1 MGMEGGFV
9 DDALARLGLQRQVAV
24 ALPHA
29 TVAPHIVASSDL
41 LATMAE
47 RVARVLAPP
56 LDLVILEPPSELLLA
71 GFTLSMLWH
80 ERTQTDPTRR
90 WLREVI
96 VAEATE
102 RLRPPTMPV
111 RRAVA
116 SRKRS
121 S

>member
-1 MGMEGGFV
+1 MTPSR
-9 DDALARLGLQRQVAV
+9 DSDYSDRWRV

-56 LDLVILEPPSELLLA
+56 LDLVILEPPSELLLT

-80 ERTQTDPTRR
+80 ERTQTDPARR

>member
-1 MGMEGGFV
+1 MTPSR
-9 DDALARLGLQRQVAV
+9 DSDYSDRWRV

-29 TVAPHIVASSDL
+29 TVAPHNIVASSDL

-56 LDLVILEPPSELLLA
+56 LDLVILEPPSELLLT

-80 ERTQTDPTRR
+80 ERTQTDPARR

-102 RLRPPTMPV
+102 RLRPPTMLV